1 MYIPGVYAQ
10 IHIHLFSLH
19 RNIHIYLNYYPELT
33 KDRFILHARVCVR
46 SCSCVANAIN
56 NITKKMQALMANN
69 FDDDYCMY
77 FT

>member
-33 KDRFILHARVCVR
+33 KDRFILYARVCVK
-46 SCSCVANAIN
+46 SCSCIANAIN
-56 NITKKMQALMANN
+56 NITKENASANGN
-69 FDDDYCMY
+69 EKSHKLIM
-77 FT
+77 